1 MRLKT
6 WNILAALILSAASVK
21 AQWDVQFSDYTTL
34 KSFYNPAVSGT
45 DGLLNVAGTF
55 SAQMVGY
62 KGAPTTVFVAA
73 DAPLYFLTPRHGAG
87 LSFMTDKIGMF
98 STTKIGLQYAFN
110 FKLGKKTRLAI
121 GFQGAMLSESIN
133 PSDVELIDDNDPA
146 FPSSTVSGNR
156 FDMGAG
162 LYFYHPKYFIGVSSQ
177 HLLAP
182 TITMGE
188 KNEVSIPRAYY
199 LMGGCNI
206 KIKNTLFSLAPS
218 FLVQTDMQS
227 WREDIQCK
235 FCMDYDGKVLYAGFG
250 YSPSISTTFL
260 IGGSFHGIRL
270 GYSYQMYTSGVGAK
284 NGAHEVVVNYQV
296 DLDLFKKGRNAH
308 KSVRWL

>member
-6 WNILAALILSAASVK
+6 WNILAVLCLSAASVK

-45 DGLLNVAGTF
+45 DGLLNVAATY
-55 SAQMVGY
+55 SMQMAGY
-62 KGAPTTVFVAA
+62 KGAPSTVFAAA
-73 DAPLYFLTPRHGAG
+73 DLPVYFLTPRHGAG

-98 STTKIGLQYAFN
+98 STTKLALQYAYN
-110 FKLGKKTRLAI
+110 FRLGKRTRLAI
-121 GFQGAMLSESIN
+121 GVQGAFLSESID
-133 PSDVELIDDNDPA
+133 PSGVELLDDGDPA
-146 FPSSTVSGNR
+146 FPSSSVSGNR

-162 LYFYHPKYFIGVSSQ
+162 LYFYHPKYFLGLSGQ

-182 TITMGE
+182 TIKMGE
-188 KNEVSIPRAYY
+188 KNEVSIDRVYY

-227 WREDIQCK
+227 WREDLQCK
-235 FCMDYDGKVLYAGFG
+235 FCMDYDGKILYVGVG
-250 YSPSISTTFL
+250 YSPTISTTFL
-260 IGGSFHGIRL
+260 IGGSFHGIRI
-270 GYSYQMYTSGVGAK
+270 GYSYQLYTSGIGAA
-284 NGAHEVVVNYQV
+284 NGAHEIVLNYQV